1 MVVNDLDPGAI
12 DLAGENVLR
21 NGLEEV
27 LVKDD
32 DDDIDDNR
40 NNQGDTSMDDEGI
53 DNSNNN
59 INDPLKRYNLRPR
72 GIKLQVGDAT
82 HEMYMSRI
90 PPTLHPSQYNT
101 TQAKYQKTQ
110 YDVIDLDPYGSA
122 APFLD
127 AALQSIVSGGLMCI
141 TCTDMAALGG
151 SHPETC
157 YGRYG
162 AFPVQRSGYLQELAL
177 RILLYHVQRSG
188 YLQELALRI
197 LLYHVSI
204 IAGRYGRTIRPVLS
218 VGMAFYCRV
227 FVEVWDD
234 KAGVNNL
241 SLSHGHLFQSTKC
254 SSFHVTPV
262 ATNESVSAKL
272 NGSNNDPNKKVSNVY
287 RNGRG
292 PCDLGEAVCGETGAS
307 YKLGGPLWTGPLHD
321 LDVVNDAIMRLEK
334 AEANDGLNPTG
345 GTPVFPLHMSKT
357 LHGLLVSVS
366 EELPDVPLYHNL
378 PAICSTVNSTT
389 IPMKTFKAALVN
401 AGYRVSAYHKDPNAV
416 KTDAPNHVIW
426 DIVRAY
432 CKENPPKPKKVS
444 KRHRMGEEQG
454 SNAPPKHP
462 HSDVA

>member
-1 MVVNDLDPGAI
+1 MAIFEALAASGLRSLRYWKEVPGLRTMVVNDLDPGAI
-12 DLAGENVLR
+12 DLAGENVVR

-27 LVKDD
+27 LVKEEDD
-32 DDDIDDNR
+32 DDNR
-40 NNQGDTSMDDEGI
+40 NNQGDTAMEDGG
-53 DNSNNN
+53 

-177 RILLYHVQRSG
+177 RILLYHV
-188 YLQELALRI
+188 
-197 LLYHVSI
+197 SI

-234 KAGVNNL
+234 KAGV
-241 SLSHGHLFQSTKC
+241 
-254 SSFHVTPV
+254 
-262 ATNESVSAKL
+262 SV
-272 NGSNNDPNKKVSNVY
+272 VY
-287 RNGRG
+287 YLYFDRQ
-292 PCDLGEAVCGETGAS
+292 T
-307 YKLGGPLWTGPLHD
+307 
-321 LDVVNDAIMRLEK
+321 
-334 AEANDGLNPTG
+334 
-345 GTPVFPLHMSKT
+345 
-357 LHGLLVSVS
+357 
-366 EELPDVPLYHNL
+366 LPDLAVYSHHFFHHLLYHRL
-378 PAICSTVNSTT
+378 T
-389 IPMKTFKAALVN
+389 I
-401 AGYRVSAYHKDPNAV
+401 YR
-416 KTDAPNHVIW
+416 
-426 DIVRAY
+426 
-432 CKENPPKPKKVS
+432 
-444 KRHRMGEEQG
+444 
-454 SNAPPKHP
+454 
-462 HSDVA
+462 